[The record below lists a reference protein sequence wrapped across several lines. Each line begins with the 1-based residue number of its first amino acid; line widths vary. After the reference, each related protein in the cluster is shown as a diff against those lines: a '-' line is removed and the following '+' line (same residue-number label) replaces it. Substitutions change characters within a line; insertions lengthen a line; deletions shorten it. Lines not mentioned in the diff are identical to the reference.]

1 MKLIK
6 TLIISAALM
15 GSAAVLQSCNNAPY
29 QKTNAKNRMASV
41 TVQALNNMS
50 EIYSQIEDVAIT
62 NEFDNALANV
72 LSHQDPNYNP
82 VVATNEDLRQKIEI
96 FNLYRIALH
105 EYSKLTSAES
115 TLKSLSP
122 FSNACGNITA
132 KFNSAKD
139 SSLHAK
145 AIVINS
151 YITAQRY
158 NTDKVINILITLLD
172 DIWQK
177 DSKDWNNNLNESFA
191 NYQLAINNIPEESF
205 NEEKLSKYVYQ
216 PYDGKTALVE
226 AYKLN
231 LIKERYDYIRGFVNK
246 QDNITT
252 ALKYL
257 CEISHALFNARD
269 IEEIENDINKAEA
282 ALSEGEYGK
291 NNNEQ

>member
-1 MKLIK
+1 MKRIK
-6 TLIISAALM
+6 SLIIAAAAIVGISALN
-15 GSAAVLQSCNNAPY
+15 SCNNAPY

-41 TVQALNNMS
+41 TIQALNNMS

-72 LSHQDPNYNP
+72 LSHQDANYNP
-82 VVATNEDLRQKIEI
+82 VVVTNEDLRQKIEI
-96 FNLYRIALH
+96 FNLYRIAIH
-105 EYSKLTSAES
+105 EYTKLTSAES

-132 KFNSAKD
+132 KFKSAQD
-139 SSLHAK
+139 STLHEK
-145 AIVINS
+145 ATVINS
-151 YITAQRY
+151 YITSQRY
-158 NTDKVINILITLLD
+158 NTDKVMNILINLLD

-177 DSKDWNNNLNESFA
+177 DTKDWNNMLNESFA

-205 NEEKLSKYVYQ
+205 NEEKLTKYVYQ

-231 LIKERYDYIRGFVNK
+231 LIKERYDYVRGFVNS

-257 CEISHALFNARD
+257 CEISNALLKARD
-269 IEEIENDINKAEA
+269 IEEIDNDISKAEA
-282 ALSEGEYGK
+282 ALQSCNFGQK
-291 NNNEQ
+291 EQE